1 MTAIRT
7 RG

>member
-7 RG
+7 RL